1 MRKTSRGVYV
11 LDITQLRSLIP
22 ETNKLEFMMF
32 ETFDDMLF
40 HLIEAIEISGKY
52 LFVTDIPKT
61 SHFVVREISQDATE
75 LLSKSDAENISEFF
89 KEEIMEANIDKT
101 QQSILSNIDNNL
113 KYNQK
118 LPWEQNF

>member
-61 SHFVVREISQDATE
+61 GHFVVREISQDTTE

-101 QQSILSNIDNNL
+101 QQSILSNIDSNL
-113 KYNQK
+113 KYNEK
-118 LPWEQNF
+118 LPWQQNL